1 MDSVEAWTTFLA
13 VDAQFAFQLLGQQ
26 LSPGNRFVRK
36 ANWGITEP
44 CVPSDWHSW
53 QEPSWLTM
61 VRPSTGGS
69 ALHPSASP

>member
-1 MDSVEAWTTFLA
+1 MDSVEVWTTFLA

-44 CVPSDWHSW
+44 SVPSDWHSW
-53 QEPSWLTM
+53 QEPS
-61 VRPSTGGS
+61 
-69 ALHPSASP
+69 